1 MVTIYFMN
9 KATIFIKQKDNRA
22 KSIAVEMVGFLK
34 SIGVKTSYNDMDADL
49 AVVIGGDGTFLGAVR
64 ALNESCDKGKDIPP
78 VLGVNSGSLGFLTE
92 TSISEWKSALK
103 HGLEQGFNIEK
114 RAMLEVQVGRTSNV
128 VLNDVVVTRN
138 SVARMVDFDIHYNGE
153 FVCNSKADGVIV
165 STPTGSTA
173 YSLAAGGPIMH
184 PSIPAF
190 LITPVSPHTLTNRP
204 IVVADTGVVQ
214 ISVKQDAEEVLVTL
228 DGQKALPYKKGDK
241 VLVKRS
247 LRTLRLVRPQGV
259 TYFDILKNKFSFG
272 KRG

>member
-1 MVTIYFMN
+1 MK
-9 KATIFIKQKDNRA
+9 KAVIFIKRNDAKA
-22 KSIAVEMVGFLK
+22 KSISASIIKYLK
-34 SIGVKTSYNDMDADL
+34 SNEVKTSFDDMDADL
-49 AVVIGGDGTFLGAVR
+49 AVVVGGDGTFLGAVR
-64 ALNESCDKGKDIPP
+64 ALNEGCSRGKDIPP
-78 VLGVNSGSLGFLTE
+78 VFGINSGSLGFLTE
-92 TSISEWKSALK
+92 TSINEWMDALK
-103 HGLEQGFNIEK
+103 KGLQKGFNIEK
-114 RAMLEVQVGRTSNV
+114 RSMLEVTVGNKKNV